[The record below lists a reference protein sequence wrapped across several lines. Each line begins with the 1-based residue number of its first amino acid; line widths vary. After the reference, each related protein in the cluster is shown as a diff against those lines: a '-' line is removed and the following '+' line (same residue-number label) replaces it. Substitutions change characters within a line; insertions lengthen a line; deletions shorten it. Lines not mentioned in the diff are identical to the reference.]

1 MIALEL
7 IYFSEYWEIN
17 KKNKVCYCLIRLKS
31 IYCKLKLN
39 AISELD

>member
-31 IYCKLKLN
+31 IYLQIEVKCYF
-39 AISELD
+39 